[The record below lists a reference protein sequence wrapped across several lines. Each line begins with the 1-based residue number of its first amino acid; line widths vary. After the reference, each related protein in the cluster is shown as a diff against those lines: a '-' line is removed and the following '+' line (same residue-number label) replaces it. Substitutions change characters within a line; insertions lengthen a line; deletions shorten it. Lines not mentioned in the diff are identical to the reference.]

1 MMRGLISF
9 HPVEPGFFHEV
20 VQPLV
25 AGDKIDPEPFLQR
38 AMEMRVGSWA
48 ARRYVH
54 TMELLLEQSVPPPPP
69 TGGTLWEKM
78 RSRMEVFDFKAD
90 PLSTRVKHA
99 VVRDLHLLGRP
110 YLIADASP
118 EQVGEVVAAFTTA
131 GTAARVDQLVDDQ
144 LDLMSPKLGG
154 QIQPESDSE
163 MPPDMG
169 YRAELMET
177 LKEIHDLSGAARKGE
192 VWTAHDGRREPAS
205 TLLPSR
211 LPWQA
216 IWLHSRIHPFWMG
229 LDVDGLE
236 TICKATG
243 IPSPEELVPAVSLFG
258 DACDEF
264 PKIRDELH
272 HEITSSQSVGGY
284 VPPEGAPSLVA
295 FLKKNGASIIQA
307 ATRQGEGTRCT
318 VLLRKIRECAT
329 YASCHGLGY
338 MEASG
343 IEPIGPTLTD

>member
-1 MMRGLISF
+1 MRGLISF
-9 HPVEPGFFHEV
+9 HPVEPDFFHEV

-25 AGDKIDPEPFLQR
+25 AGQKIDPEPYLAR
-38 AMEMRVGSWA
+38 AMKMRIASWA

-54 TMELLLEQSVPPPPP
+54 SMDLLLEMSVPPPPP
-69 TGGTLWEKM
+69 TGGTLWEKV

-90 PLSTRVKHA
+90 PLATRVKHA

-118 EQVGEVVAAFTTA
+118 EKVGEVVDAFCRADSAAV
-131 GTAARVDQLVDDQ
+131 VDQLVDDQ
-144 LDLMSPKLGG
+144 LERMNPKLGG
-154 QIQPESDSE
+154 RIQPESDSE
-163 MPPDMG
+163 VPPDMG

-177 LKEIHDLSGAARKGE
+177 LKEIHDLSSAARKGE
-192 VWTAHDGRREPAS
+192 VWTTHDGSREPAS
-205 TLLPSR
+205 TLLPAR

-216 IWLHSRIHPFWMG
+216 MWLHSRIHPFWMG
-229 LDVDGLE
+229 QDVDGLE

-243 IPSPEELVPAVSLFG
+243 IASPDDLVPAVSLFG
-258 DACDEF
+258 DACDDF
-264 PKIRDELH
+264 PKLRDELH
-272 HEITSSQSVGGY
+272 HEITADRSIGGY
-284 VPPEGAPSLVA
+284 VPPEGTGRLVE
-295 FLKKNGASIIQA
+295 FLKQNGARIIQA

-329 YASCHGLGY
+329 YASRQGLGY
-338 MEASG
+338 LEASG